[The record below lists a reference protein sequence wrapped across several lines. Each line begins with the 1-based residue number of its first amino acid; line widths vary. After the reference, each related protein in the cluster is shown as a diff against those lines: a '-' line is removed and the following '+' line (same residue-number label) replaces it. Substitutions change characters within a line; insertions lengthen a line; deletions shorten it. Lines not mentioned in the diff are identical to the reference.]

1 MRHDLLA
8 ALRNLRRRP
17 LFAVLAVTVLT
28 LGLSASTAVITYI
41 GAFFEPFPGVDH
53 DRFVR
58 IFGIETEE
66 PYTDVSFLD
75 YEDYAEA
82 AESFDGLAAV
92 QPYYAAS
99 VRRESITE
107 VAFVESV
114 TGSFFPIAGVAMAVG
129 RGIAADDDRLEA
141 DPVAVISHDW
151 WQRSFGG
158 DREVLGTTLYLNFR
172 PFTLVGVASPE
183 WLGTTADFRPDVW
196 IPISHFRDRYVSW
209 DTAARNR
216 DLPLVRVFG
225 RLGAGVHRDR
235 ALTELSAVATGL
247 DEAYPGRE
255 SPRRVGI
262 DEATW
267 IDPRARR
274 DEMATVRIMM
284 VAAGGLLLLV
294 CANVANLLLAVAAGR
309 RRETATRAALGA
321 SPARLVRQA
330 LIENVLLAAV
340 AGLAALILANPL
352 STRLGSYFA
361 RPSVWG
367 ANVARET
374 GVDPG
379 VIGVAFAIAV
389 LTGLIAGALPALR
402 SSRLDLVTTLKTD
415 TAISAEGGRRSG
427 RRRIGGRHLPG
438 AHDVLISAQVALSV
452 LLLVVAGLVLRTLGS
467 VRDVDPGFTYDRLIA
482 SHISTSSTTLQ
493 PEERGGFFK
502 EISERLA
509 EEPWVRDVV
518 VAQNALLSAQGAAR
532 LRLPDQDEPVQLA
545 IARVIPGFFTPLEIE
560 ILSGRGFAVGDTTG
574 APDVAIVNES
584 LASRFFPGE
593 EAVGRRLWLPT
604 GNARDAGEER
614 SFEIVGVVGDFRARG
629 FLTEP
634 EPTVFF
640 SFPQFAWSTGSAL
653 HVSTTG
659 DAAASVPTLQ
669 RWLREYEPHLA
680 IVNVLP
686 YTEVVEG
693 FLYTQRMNAELFSAL
708 AVVGLVLAAV
718 GIFSVLSLSVS
729 RRTREIGIRMA
740 IGAER
745 ASIGRLMIGR
755 ALIPVGL
762 GLVLGLAAAFAVT
775 GLVRSLLYGVE
786 PTDAVTP
793 VTGTAVLLLAAVLA
807 AYLPARRAAR
817 VEPMQALRVER

>member
-8 ALRNLRRRP
+8 ALRGLRRRP
-17 LFAVLAVTVLT
+17 VFAVLAVTVLT

-41 GAFFEPFPGVDH
+41 GAFFKPFPGVDH

-58 IFGIETEE
+58 VFGIEAEE

-82 AESFDGLAAV
+82 AESFDGLAAA

-99 VRRESITE
+99 VRREAITE

-114 TGSFFPIAGVAMAVG
+114 TGNFFSVAQAGMAVG
-129 RGIAADDDRLEA
+129 RAIASDDDRLEA

-151 WQRSFGG
+151 WQRSFGS
-158 DREVLGTTLYLNFR
+158 DREVIGTTLYLNFR
-172 PFTLVGVASPE
+172 PFTVVGVASPE
-183 WLGTTADFRPDVW
+183 FLGTTADFRPDVW

-209 DTAARNR
+209 DNAARNR
-216 DLPLVRVFG
+216 DIPLVRVFG
-225 RLGAGVHRDR
+225 RLAAGVHRDR
-235 ALTELSAVATGL
+235 ALAELTAVATGL

-255 SPRRVGI
+255 SPRRIGI
-262 DEATW
+262 DDATW

-274 DEMATVRIMM
+274 DEMAMVRIMT

-321 SPARLVRQA
+321 SPARLVRQT
-330 LIENVLLAAV
+330 LIENVLLASL

-352 STRLGSYFA
+352 SARLGSYFA

-367 ANVARET
+367 ENVARET
-374 GVDPG
+374 GVDLG
-379 VIGVAFAIAV
+379 VIGLAFAIAV
-389 LTGLIAGALPALR
+389 ITGLVAGALPALR

-415 TAISAEGGRRSG
+415 TAISTARGLRNGG
-427 RRRIGGRHLPG
+427 RIGGRHLPG
-438 AHDVLISAQVALSV
+438 AHDILISTQVALSV
-452 LLLVVAGLVLRTLGS
+452 LLLVVAGLVVRTLGS
-467 VRDVDPGFTYDRLIA
+467 VRSVDAGFTHDRLIA

-502 EISERLA
+502 EISERLS
-509 EEPWVRDVV
+509 EEPWVREVV
-518 VAQNALLSAQGAAR
+518 VAQNALLSPQGSAR
-532 LRLPDQDEPVQLA
+532 LRLPDENEPVTLA
-545 IARVIPGFFTPLEIE
+545 IARVIPGFFGPLDIDV
-560 ILSGRGFAVGDTTG
+560 LRGRGFAVGDTTG

-584 LASRFFPGE
+584 LATRFFPDDG
-593 EAVGRRLWLPT
+593 ALGRRLWLPV
-604 GNARDAGEER
+604 GDEGDER

-653 HVSTTG
+653 HVATTG
-659 DAAASVPTLQ
+659 DAAAAVPVLQ
-669 RWLREYEPHLA
+669 RWLRDYEPHLA

-686 YTEVVEG
+686 YAEIVEG

-708 AVVGLVLAAV
+708 AVIGLVLAAV

-762 GLVLGLAAAFAVT
+762 GLVIGLAAAFAVT
-775 GLVRSLLYGVE
+775 GLVRSLLYGIE
-786 PTDAVTP
+786 PTDLVTLAA
-793 VTGTAVLLLAAVLA
+793 GTATLLVAALLA
-807 AYLPARRAAR
+807 AYLPARRASR
-817 VEPMQALRVER
+817 VEPMAALRVER